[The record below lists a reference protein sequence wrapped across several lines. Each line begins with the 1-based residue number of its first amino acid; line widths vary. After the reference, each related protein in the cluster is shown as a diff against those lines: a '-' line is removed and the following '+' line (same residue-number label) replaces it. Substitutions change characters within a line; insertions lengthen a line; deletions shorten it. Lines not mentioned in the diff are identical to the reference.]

1 MLGHPSFKSPQ
12 KCIIFL
18 YIFVRKYF
26 KPKIK
31 LKFKKTK
38 KVKKEGLKYSFSTIE
53 HYPAKKHCHYSGLP
67 SPAAYEKDDE
77 EIDR

>member
-1 MLGHPSFKSPQ
+1 MMDMETGEDSPQ
-12 KCIIFL
+12 S
-18 YIFVRKYF
+18 
-26 KPKIK
+26 
-31 LKFKKTK
+31 KKTK